1 MMGATE
7 TVGRNNLGKKV
18 CQIFSEIDVRVNPD
32 SLEASH
38 GLKNKDKT
46 MWSSCT
52 KEIANK

>member
-18 CQIFSEIDVRVNPD
+18 SQIFSEIDVRVNPD